1 MIVWRGLKKLNITR
15 KKKTLHATERDS
27 LEIQEERRLFLDE
40 VESIEPK
47 RFVFVDE
54 TGVTT
59 AMTPSY
65 GRAPRGERVEASA
78 PASWESVTV
87 IAAMGLDGVRA
98 PSRSRGAPMRWR
110 FRPTWSMSWCRRC
123 AREMW

>member
-1 MIVWRGLKKLNITR
+1 R
-15 KKKTLHATERDS
+15 S
-27 LEIQEERRLFLDE
+27 FLEE
-40 VESIEPK
+40 VEPIEPE
-47 RFVFVDE
+47 RLVVVDE

-65 GRAPRGERVEASA
+65 GRAPSGERVDASA

-98 PSRSRGAPMRWR
+98 PFAFPGGTDAATFQTYVERALAPALHEGDVVV
-110 FRPTWSMSWCRRC
+110 FDNL
-123 AREMW
+123 AA